1 MPLSNPIDPLS
12 FSYKFIFPDGTSRQF
27 EVRLDPRDLSLLQTP
42 RETYPAWTELANHKC
57 PDCPL
62 AESAEAYCPTATGL
76 VELVDF
82 CRDLQSIQDVT
93 VVVQVPQRTYS
104 KETSLQM
111 GLSSLAG
118 IHMATSG
125 CPVLARLRPMVRFHL
140 PFADLDET
148 AYRVFST
155 YFLAQFFL
163 ARQGQTPDWEM
174 TKLAATYRKI
184 AKVNSAFSQRLLSTV
199 TEDAALNAI
208 GNLSTFGNFIESCIS
223 EDQLRSLQGLFAAY
237 LE

>member
-1 MPLSNPIDPLS
+1 MSAPTDPLR

-27 EVRLDPRDLSLLQTP
+27 EVQLDPHDLSLIPTP
-42 RETYPAWTELANHKC
+42 RETYPAWTKLANHKC

-62 AESAEAYCPTATGL
+62 AETTHAYCPTATGL

-82 CRDLQSIQDVT
+82 CRDLQSFQEVT

-118 IHMATSG
+118 IHMAAGG
-125 CPVLARLRPMVRFHL
+125 CPVLAKLRPMARFHL

-163 ARQGQTPDWEM
+163 ARQGQTPDWDM
-174 TKLAATYRKI
+174 TKLAETYRNI
-184 AKVNSAFSQRLLSTV
+184 AKVNSAFCQRLLSTV

-208 GNLSTFGNFIESCIS
+208 SNLSTFGNFIEICIN
-223 EDQLRSLQGLFAAY
+223 EDQLRSLQGFFAAY

>member
-1 MPLSNPIDPLS
+1 MSASIDPIR
-12 FSYKFIFPDGTSRQF
+12 FSYKFIFADGTHRVF
-27 EVRLDPRDLSLLQTP
+27 EVRLDPRDLSLIQEP
-42 RETYPAWTELANHKC
+42 RNTYPAWTQLSNHKC

-62 AESAEAYCPTATGL
+62 AETAHAYCPTATGL

-82 CRDLQSIQDVT
+82 CRDLQSFQEVT

-118 IHMATSG
+118 IHMAAGG
-125 CPVLARLRPMVRFHL
+125 CPVLAKLRPMARFHL

-163 ARQGQTPDWEM
+163 ARQGQTPDWDM
-174 TKLAATYRKI
+174 TKLAETYRNI
-184 AKVNSAFSQRLLSTV
+184 AKVNSAFCQRLLSTV
-199 TEDAALNAI
+199 KEDAALNAVS
-208 GNLSTFGNFIESCIS
+208 NLSTFGNFIEICIN
-223 EDQLRSLQGLFAAY
+223 EDQLRSLQGFFSAY

>member
-1 MPLSNPIDPLS
+1 MSDPTEPLR
-12 FSYKFIFPDGTSRQF
+12 FSYQFIFPDGTSRQF
-27 EVRLDPRDLSLLQTP
+27 EVRLDPHDLSLILTP
-42 RETYPAWTELANHKC
+42 RETYPAWTELANYKC

-62 AESAEAYCPTATGL
+62 AESAHAYCPTATGL
-76 VELVDF
+76 VEFVDF
-82 CRDLQSIQDVT
+82 CRNLQSIQEVT
-93 VVVQVPQRTYS
+93 IVVQVPQRTYS
-104 KETSLQM
+104 KKTSLQM

-208 GNLSTFGNFIESCIS
+208 SNLSTFGNFIEICIS
-223 EDQLRSLQGLFAAY
+223 EDQLRSLQDLFAAY